1 MEVQMAA
8 QRLSMRKIRE
18 ILRLKHESGLSARK
32 IAESCSVGR
41 TTVSEYLSRAAAA
54 GLDWPL
60 PPWLDDSRLEQL
72 LFPPPP
78 PPDLIRP
85 LPIWAEVHLELRKK
99 GVTLALL
106 WEEYKAAYPDGYQYS
121 QFCELYRRWRG
132 KLSLWMRQDHKAG
145 EKLFVDYAGQTVG
158 MVDPHTGEIKEAQIF
173 VAVLGASSY
182 TFAEATWTQGLPDWI
197 GSHLRAFSFFGGVP
211 ELLVPDNLKSG
222 VYRACRY
229 EPGINLTYQEMAAHY
244 GTAVLPA
251 RVKKPKDK
259 AKVEAG
265 VLLVERWILAR
276 LRKRT
281 FFSLDELNQAIAEL
295 LQQLNRRPFKKI
307 QGSRKELFQRLDRP
321 ALRPLPPV
329 SYQYAEWSKAKV
341 NMDYHLEVGRHYY
354 SAPYQL
360 VGKRLDIRITART
373 VECFFKGKRVAS
385 HRRSFKQGRHTTLDG
400 HMPRAHREHLKWTPE
415 RLLNWAA
422 KTGPATE
429 ELARVIMQ
437 SRAHPQ
443 QGFRSVLGIMRLTKA
458 HGDHRVEAACR
469 RALAINAKSFKSVQ
483 SILKNGLDRKPAE
496 GKRPE
501 INPIN
506 HQNIRGAA
514 YYAPRKE
521 EQIADP
527 PHHGKA
533 DRDEADRH
541 GQGHGRAN
549 GDERYQFPLL

>member
-1 MEVQMAA
+1 MVA

-18 ILRLKHESGLSARK
+18 ILRLRHESVLSARD
-32 IAESCSVGR
+32 IARSCSVGR
-41 TTVSEYLSRAAAA
+41 TTVREYLSRGAAA
-54 GLDWPL
+54 GLGWPL

-85 LPIWAEVHLELRKK
+85 LPDWVELHLELRKK

-106 WEEYKAAYPDGYQYS
+106 WEEYKAINPEGYQYS

-158 MVDPHTGEIKEAQIF
+158 VADPHTGEVREAQIF

-197 GSHLRAFSFFGGVP
+197 ESHVRAFSFFGGVP

-229 EPGINLTYQEMAAHY
+229 EPGINPTYREMAAHY

-295 LQQLNRRPFKKI
+295 LDQVNRRPFKKI
-307 QGSRKELFQRLDRP
+307 QGSRRELFDRLDR
-321 ALRPLPPV
+321 LP
-329 SYQYAEWSKAKV
+329 
-341 NMDYHLEVGRHYY
+341 
-354 SAPYQL
+354 
-360 VGKRLDIRITART
+360 
-373 VECFFKGKRVAS
+373 
-385 HRRSFKQGRHTTLDG
+385 
-400 HMPRAHREHLKWTPE
+400 
-415 RLLNWAA
+415 
-422 KTGPATE
+422 
-429 ELARVIMQ
+429 
-437 SRAHPQ
+437 
-443 QGFRSVLGIMRLTKA
+443 
-458 HGDHRVEAACR
+458 
-469 RALAINAKSFKSVQ
+469 
-483 SILKNGLDRKPAE
+483 
-496 GKRPE
+496 
-501 INPIN
+501 
-506 HQNIRGAA
+506 
-514 YYAPRKE
+514 
-521 EQIADP
+521 
-527 PHHGKA
+527 
-533 DRDEADRH
+533 
-541 GQGHGRAN
+541 
-549 GDERYQFPLL
+549 

>member
-1 MEVQMAA
+1 MAA

-18 ILRLKHESGLSARK
+18 ILRLRHESGLSARD
-32 IAESCSVGR
+32 IARSCSVGR

-54 GLDWPL
+54 GLGWPL

-85 LPIWAEVHLELRKK
+85 LPDWVDLHLELRKK

-106 WEEYKAAYPDGYQYS
+106 WEEYKAVHPEGYQYS

-132 KLSLWMRQDHKAG
+132 KLSLWMRQEHKAG
-145 EKLFVDYAGQTVG
+145 EKLFVDYAGQTMDV
-158 MVDPHTGEIKEAQIF
+158 VNPLTGEVRDAQIF

-197 GSHLRAFSFFGGVP
+197 GSHIRAFSFFGGVP

-222 VYRACRY
+222 VHRPCRY
-229 EPGINLTYQEMAAHY
+229 EPIINSTYQEMAAHY

-295 LQQLNRRPFKKI
+295 LEQINRRPFKKI
-307 QGSRKELFQRLDRP
+307 QGSRRELFEKLDCP
-321 ALRPLPPV
+321 ALKPLPLV

-341 NMDYHLEVGRHYY
+341 NIDYHLEVERHYY
-354 SAPYQL
+354 SVPYQL
-360 VGKRLDIRITART
+360 VGKQLDIRITART
-373 VECFFKGKRVAS
+373 VECLLKGKRVAS
-385 HRRSFKQGRHTTLDG
+385 HRRSFKQGSHTTVAE
-400 HMPRAHREHLKWTPE
+400 HMPRAHREHLEWTPE
-415 RLLNWAA
+415 RLLNWTA

-443 QGFRSVLGIMRLTKA
+443 QGFRSVLGIMRLAKT
-458 HGDHRVEAACR
+458 HGDHRLEAACR
-469 RALAINAKSFKSVQ
+469 RALSINAKSFKSVQ
-483 SILKNGLDRKPAE
+483 SILKNGLDQRPSDSKKPE
-496 GKRPE
+496 SD
-501 INPIN
+501 PIN
-506 HQNIRGAA
+506 HQNIRGAE
-514 YYAPRKE
+514 YYAASRE

-527 PHHGKA
+527 PHHGKVK
-533 DRDEADRH
+533 RNEADRH
-541 GQGHGRAN
+541 GQGHGRAD
-549 GDERYQFPLL
+549 GDERHQFPLI